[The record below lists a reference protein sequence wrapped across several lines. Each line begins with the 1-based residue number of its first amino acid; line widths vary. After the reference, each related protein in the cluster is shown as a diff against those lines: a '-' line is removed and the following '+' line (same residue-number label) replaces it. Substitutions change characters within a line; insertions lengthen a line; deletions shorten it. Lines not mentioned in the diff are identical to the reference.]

1 MERVKELSE
10 KNIGS
15 LMLKFYIPAFTGI
28 IAGALYNIIDRIL
41 IGRSVGPLALS
52 GLSVTFPIMIII
64 MGFGMLVGIGSGVLV
79 SIELGKG
86 NKEAAEKVLGNG
98 IFLMTVLSLILTAA
112 GFLTKSI
119 ILNSFGAT
127 AETISYADQ
136 FLVII
141 LAGTIFGLIGN
152 GFNSVIRSEGNA
164 EKAMVSTLI
173 SVGINLVLGIV
184 FIVVLKLGVRGA
196 ATATVIAQFVL
207 AVYVILHFTR
217 GNSVV
222 KLHPANLLPDF
233 VILKSIVSAGIAP
246 FVMQI
251 AGSVIQALYNMQLI
265 KHGGDTA
272 VAVMGIINSVA
283 ILLVMSII
291 ALNMASQPILG
302 FNYGAGNYR
311 RVRETFILVLK
322 YSTLISIAGFIISE
336 VFPAG
341 IIKLFNSDPELLSIG
356 VPGIRIFMAM
366 MPIVGFQIVT
376 SNFYQATGR
385 AGVAAAITM
394 LRQVVILIP
403 ILLILPGIF
412 GINGIWIASPVSD
425 FLTGIFVLYLVYSGF
440 GDLDRNISGKTAAG
454 TL

>member
-1 MERVKELSE
+1 
-10 KNIGS
+10 
-15 LMLKFYIPAFTGI
+15 MLKFYIPAFTGI

-41 IGRSVGPLALS
+41 IGQSVGPLALS
-52 GLSVTFPIMIII
+52 GLSVTFPVMIII

-86 NKEAAEKVLGNG
+86 NKERAEKVLGNG
-98 IFLMTVLSLILTAA
+98 IFLMTVLSLLLTAA
-112 GFLTKSI
+112 GFLSKGF

-127 AETISYADQ
+127 ADTIHYADQ
-136 FLVII
+136 FLTII
-141 LAGTIFGLIGN
+141 LGGTIFGLIGN
-152 GFNSVIRSEGNA
+152 GFNSVIRAEGNA
-164 EKAMVSTLI
+164 NKAMISTLI
-173 SVGINLVLGIV
+173 SVGINVVLGVI
-184 FIVVLKLGVRGA
+184 FIIILGLGVRGA
-196 ATATVIAQFVL
+196 AAATVIAQFVL
-207 AVYVILHFTR
+207 AFYVILHFTR
-217 GNSVV
+217 GKSVV
-222 KLHPANLLPDF
+222 KLHPINLVPDF
-233 VILKSIVSAGIAP
+233 DILKNIISAGIAP

-251 AGSVIQALYNMQLI
+251 AGSVTQALYNIQLI

-302 FNYGAGNYR
+302 FNYGAGNHS

-322 YSTLISIAGFIISE
+322 YSSVISIGGFFISE
-336 VFPAG
+336 IFPAS
-341 IIKLFNSDPELLSIG
+341 IIRLFNSDPELLRIG

-376 SNFYQATGR
+376 SNYYQATGR
-385 AGVAAAITM
+385 AGVAAAITL

-425 FLTGIFVLYLVYSGF
+425 FLTGIFVLYLVFRGF
-440 GDLDRNISGKTAAG
+440 RELDIKIAQVS
-454 TL
+454 

>member
-10 KNIGS
+10 KSIGS

-86 NKEAAEKVLGNG
+86 DRERAEKVLGNG

-112 GFLTKSI
+112 GFIAKRL

-127 AETISYADQ
+127 PDTIHYADQ
-136 FLVII
+136 FLTII
-141 LAGTIFGLIGN
+141 LGGTIFGLIGN

-173 SVGINLVLGIV
+173 SVGINVVLGVLFIIV
-184 FIVVLKLGVRGA
+184 MGLGVRGA
-196 ATATVIAQFVL
+196 AAATVIAQFVL
-207 AVYVILHFTR
+207 ALYVILHFTR
-217 GNSVV
+217 GRSVIR
-222 KLHPANLLPDF
+222 LRLGNMSPDPE
-233 VILKSIVSAGIAP
+233 ILRHIVSAGIAP

-251 AGSVIQALYNMQLI
+251 AGSVVQALYNVQLI
-265 KHGGDTA
+265 RHGGDTA

-302 FNYGAGNYR
+302 YNYGAGSHG

-322 YSTLISIAGFIISE
+322 YSSLISIAGFLISE
-336 VFPAG
+336 IFPAG
-341 IIKLFNSDPELLSIG
+341 IIRLFNSDPELLRIG

-425 FLTGIFVLYLVYSGF
+425 FLTGIFVLYLVF
-440 GDLDRNISGKTAAG
+440 RAFKDLDTSISRETAAKA
-454 TL
+454 L